1 MNVTYPLLVKEFHQ
15 PLATVQWITTAYLL
29 TVTIVM
35 GTTPSL
41 LLLGL
46 ALFAI
51 IYALS
56 LIGTSSLISGLSFCQ
71 APAWGPSSRL
81 LPGNWPTSG
90 ASSSG

>member
-1 MNVTYPLLVKEFHQ
+1 M
-15 PLATVQWITTAYLL
+15 
-29 TVTIVM
+29 TIVM
-35 GTTPSL
+35 GTTAYL

-56 LIGTSSLISGLSFCQ
+56 LIGTSSLISGLV
-71 APAWGPSSRL
+71 L

-90 ASSSG
+90 ASSSH